1 MPAPSFNQGEWKA
14 VGNGVYSTIPQDVDH
29 AHFKGFEHPE
39 GDAGFLVAESIP
51 HKPTRDLIAA
61 APKLFDAC
69 ERAELWLGTVPN
81 SQKIQAILRAAM
93 LEAMGVTDGA
103 DCPGN

>member
-14 VGNGVYSTIPQDVDH
+14 VGNGVYSTMPQDVDH

-39 GDAGFLVAESIP
+39 GDAGYLIAESIP

-61 APKLFDAC
+61 APALYDFIATLENDDGKIPDWLWTKRDALLAKARG
-69 ERAELWLGTVPN
+69 E
-81 SQKIQAILRAAM
+81 Q
-93 LEAMGVTDGA
+93 
-103 DCPGN
+103 